1 MSWSTSVKESNRLI
15 DYINKARTVYH
26 VDKGWQSIKHAQ
38 FEISYMIRPIL
49 ETMRNILRNII
60 LCKKKLTNQLIELNS
75 NPLHF
80 TASRCRSCKGDLQE
94 VGTFWILSTSLH
106 EIHNECLMCK
116 CTLDQHVPI
125 DYMLDYKCSSK
136 TSSDFQNGIGN
147 IRNTLCHASAKLAH
161 FLIYTACSTKDDP
174 FLNGLEEMIVEET
187 YICEIQKSNDFNIQL
202 VQELSKLESQY
213 EQHMNKL
220 KSTKENFDVQA
231 VYELIKI
238 ISNYP
243 TVREQ
248 MAAVKKRQRMII
260 EEYEYKVQKI

>member
-1 MSWSTSVKESNRLI
+1 L
-15 DYINKARTVYH
+15 Y
-26 VDKGWQSIKHAQ
+26 
-38 FEISYMIRPIL
+38 
-49 ETMRNILRNII
+49 
-60 LCKKKLTNQLIELNS
+60 
-75 NPLHF
+75 F
-80 TASRCRSCKGDLQE
+80 TASCCRSCKGDLQK
-94 VGTFWILSTSLH
+94 VGKFWILSTSLH

-136 TSSDFQNGIGN
+136 TSSDFQNRMIE
-147 IRNTLCHASAKLAH
+147 ILKKLCDMSAKLAH

-231 VYELIKI
+231 
-238 ISNYP
+238 
-243 TVREQ
+243 
-248 MAAVKKRQRMII
+248 
-260 EEYEYKVQKI
+260 